1 MGLSLSPEK
10 EMRMKARA
18 ATVLTTMLFALIVL
32 AGCAT
37 TDDSIAQFDLNQ
49 DGTISDEEYQEAM
62 KKENLLN
69 SRQTRTSMRNRDA
82 NATARTSLYGVNT
95 AVNVANSILYWTRW
109 W

>member
-1 MGLSLSPEK
+1 
-10 EMRMKARA
+10 MKARTTA
-18 ATVLTTMLFALIVL
+18 VLTAMFLALMLC

-37 TDDSIAQFDLNQ
+37 TDDSIAQFDLDQ

-62 KKENLLN
+62 KKEDLLN
-69 SRQTRTSMRNRDA
+69 SRQARTSMRNRDA

-95 AVNVANSILYWTRW
+95 AMNVVNSIMFWTRW